1 MVARDRKARHQS
13 AVWRWFREFYRGA
26 KLAVLRLAA

>member
-1 MVARDRKARHQS
+1 MTTAKARHQS
-13 AVWRWFREFYRGA
+13 AMWRWFREFYRGA